1 MEENKVRIFPR
12 RLARS
17 MAKARTGNNKLSR
30 YDWRAAAADQAKR
43 TFKKGASS
51 K

>member
-1 MEENKVRIFPR
+1 MADIKVFPR

-17 MAKARTGNNKLSR
+17 MAKARTGNSKLSR

-43 TFKKGASS
+43 TFKKGASR